1 MRECKL
7 RSGGNRQGKLK
18 QRGVK
23 RKGVKAGL
31 GVQVK
36 FLQAELECD
45 RCSVVVV
52 VIIIITTIIII
63 IVIIPLHAQL
73 VRGLLRVSV
82 REGVN
87 FVVPFHKI

>member
-7 RSGGNRQGKLK
+7 RSGGNQLGKLK
-18 QRGVK
+18 QKGVK

-45 RCSVVVV
+45 RCSV
-52 VIIIITTIIII
+52 IIII
-63 IVIIPLHAQL
+63 IIIQY
-73 VRGLLRVSV
+73 VCLLSQAFLPGTSLEPAVMPTVQASSFTLQYFPYYV
-82 REGVN
+82 
-87 FVVPFHKI
+87 